1 MICLGSPEAG
11 RPRPARAGGGRHRLE
26 EGAERAGQGAE
37 VKCRDVWLMVW
48 GDSLLLSNDRAVT
61 MALIALSAEL
71 TAAKVC
77 DIERKSGMFGVMTA
91 CRRCKMFP
99 FSFHI

>member
-1 MICLGSPEAG
+1 MEIPYRTAEYCIPTALLHDADGKKVLGS
-11 RPRPARAGGGRHRLE
+11 
-26 EGAERAGQGAE
+26 
-37 VKCRDVWLMVW
+37 
-48 GDSLLLSNDRAVT
+48 LSVII

-77 DIERKSGMFGVMTA
+77 DIKRRGGMLGVVTA
-91 CRRCKMFP
+91 CRCCKWFP